1 MGILIKDA
9 PEVFMTISEDTLR
22 ALRAALLVSPDNLP
36 LRQHLAN
43 TLMELRRFEEAE
55 QEYRL
60 ALSLMPENQLLQ
72 INLAAAFYYQGKN
85 SQALALVETL
95 LKSPEPPALAHLL
108 YARLLLHAG
117 DAANAA
123 AHFQIAIALDPETND
138 PVLAE
143 RLGITDLV
151 TNKTPAPECELDL
164 NAAVEAPL
172 EQPSVTFQDVGG
184 MEAIKEEIRLK
195 IVHPLAHPEI
205 YQAYGQRVGGGVLMY
220 GPPGCGKTYLA
231 RATAGEIRARFLSVG
246 INDVLDMW
254 LGNSEKNLHEFFEQ
268 ARRYK
273 PCVLFFDE
281 VDALA
286 AKRTDMRHSSGRQ
299 LVNQFLAELDGVE
312 SPNDGI
318 LILAATNAPWHLD
331 SAFRR
336 PGRFDRILFVP
347 PPERQARADILR
359 ILCRHK
365 PIEEIDYEYLSKKTP
380 NFSGADLKAVVD
392 LAVERK
398 LQEAIKQG
406 RPKPLTTRDFL
417 AAIELIQTS
426 VTEWFSTARNYAIY
440 SNENGIY
447 DDILKY
453 LQLGIRDKR

>member
-1 MGILIKDA
+1 
-9 PEVFMTISEDTLR
+9 MTSSEDTLR
-22 ALRAALLVSPDNLP
+22 ALRAALLVLPDNIT
-36 LRQHLAN
+36 LRQHLADI
-43 TLMELRRFEEAE
+43 LMELGQFEEAE

-72 INLAAAFYYQGKN
+72 LNLAAAFYHQGKN
-85 SQALALVETL
+85 SQAMVLVENL
-95 LKSPEPPALAHLL
+95 LKSSDTPAFAHVL
-108 YARLLLHAG
+108 YARLLLHTG
-117 DAANAA
+117 DSTNAA
-123 AHFQIAIALDPETND
+123 AHFHIAVALDPKIND

-143 RLGITDLV
+143 RLGNTDVSTQKISVPDDNLP
-151 TNKTPAPECELDL
+151 KHQLPKYELNDGT
-164 NAAVEAPL
+164 AIDAPL
-172 EQPSVTFQDVGG
+172 EQPAISFKDVGG
-184 MEAIKEEIRLK
+184 MDAIKEEIRLK

-205 YQAYGQRVGGGVLMY
+205 YQTYGQRIGGGVLMY

-231 RATAGEIRARFLSVG
+231 RATAGEIKARFLSVG

-254 LGNSEKNLHEFFEQ
+254 LGNSEKNLHELFEQ

-286 AKRTDMRHSSGRQ
+286 AKRTDMRYSNGRQ
-299 LVNQFLAELDGVE
+299 IVNQFLAELDGVD

-347 PPERQARADILR
+347 PPDRHARINILR

-365 PIEEIDYEYLSKKTP
+365 PIEDIDYEYLSKKTA

-398 LQEAIKQG
+398 LQIAIKQG
-406 RPKPLTTRDFL
+406 IAKPLTNKDFL
-417 AAIELIQTS
+417 AAINVIHAS
-426 VTEWFSTARNYAIY
+426 VTEWLSTARNYATY
-440 SNENGIY
+440 ANENGIY
-447 DDILKY
+447 DEILNY
-453 LQLGIRDKR
+453 LK